1 MAEKV
6 ELTDRRILALRPA
19 RPGQR
24 YEVADTHVIGLRLRV
39 GDAATARG
47 KARQLT
53 WTLIARWPGTR
64 NPGRRAL
71 GTYPDLSLA
80 EARTLARDWKAKIA
94 AGIDPAQ
101 EAKACRTE
109 VARADTRFAVVANAF
124 LQRHVDRAKL
134 RTASE
139 IKSMIDAIRPHFGQ
153 MQMAD
158 IRRRDL
164 MALLD
169 RIEDTRGPRAADK
182 TLGVLSRMF
191 NWWAARDDEFASP
204 IVRGMRRVSATE
216 RARSRILG
224 DDELRAFWKATGE
237 GRTFGAFCRLLLL
250 TGQRRAKVAAM
261 RWQDIDEAG
270 TWSIPAEPRE
280 KINAGRLG
288 LPPLAREV
296 LAGVPRIAGNPH
308 VFAGRTRGASISGFS
323 KSKRRLDAAMAEAL
337 GEPVAT
343 WVLHDLRRTARSL
356 MARAGVR
363 PDIAERA
370 LGHRIAGVE
379 GIYDRHSYAAEK
391 ADALARL
398 AALLE
403 AIVRPPAGNGVPME
417 RGHR

>member
-1 MAEKV
+1 
-6 ELTDRRILALRPA
+6 
-19 RPGQR
+19 
-24 YEVADTHVIGLRLRV
+24 VAD
-39 GDAATARG
+39 
-47 KARQLT
+47 
-53 WTLIARWPGTR
+53 
-64 NPGRRAL
+64 
-71 GTYPDLSLA
+71 
-80 EARTLARDWKAKIA
+80 E
-94 AGIDPAQ
+94 
-101 EAKACRTE
+101 
-109 VARADTRFAVVANAF
+109 F

-139 IKSMIDAIRPHFGQ
+139 IRAMIDAIRPHFGQ
-153 MQMAD
+153 LQMAD

-169 RIEDTRGPRAADK
+169 EIEDTRGPRAADK

-204 IVRGMRRVSATE
+204 IVRGMRRVSAAG

-224 DDELRAFWKATGE
+224 DEELRAFCQATGA
-237 GRTFGAFCRLLLL
+237 GGPFGAFCRMLLL

-261 RWQDIDEAG
+261 RWQDIDGAG

-288 LPPLAREV
+288 LPPLAQAV
-296 LAGVPRIAGNPH
+296 LAGVPRVAGYPY
-308 VFAGRTRGASISGFS
+308 VFTGRTRGAQLSGFS

-337 GEPVAT
+337 GQPVAP

-363 PDIAERA
+363 PDIAERT
-370 LGHRIAGVE
+370 LGHRIGGVE
-379 GIYDRHSYAAEK
+379 GIYDRHSYQAEK

-398 AALLE
+398 AALIE
-403 AIVRPPAGNGVPME
+403 GIVSQPAGNGAPME
-417 RGHR
+417 REQ